1 MKNFSKLT
9 ICLLLTVFL
18 ISGCNG
24 NISSTETSSIKSAE
38 NVTEAVTQATT
49 QNSTEIIAQST
60 QNSTEN
66 ITQSTTKSTTQAA
79 TETTAQQTT
88 REPVEPIDRV
98 GIEKLTDRALTAIDL
113 AGDTGAEITVSAT
126 DTDGK
131 NITEG
136 VYLSWRYFQEDTTN
150 TKFTLYKNNKVIA
163 ENLTLTNYIDNTG
176 KYGDIYK
183 VVGNNDSELGL
194 KQIETAV
201 WQNFYQE
208 FELNA
213 PAPQQLPSETVEFS
227 ANDMSLADLDG
238 DGQYELVVK
247 WFPDNGKDNSQA
259 GITGYT
265 YLDGYDID
273 FSTGK
278 ATQLWRIDLGP
289 NIRSGAHYTQF
300 MVWDMDNDGKA
311 EIACKTA
318 DGSTTYKS
326 INDELIEIGYIGA
339 CNSSAINPA
348 IIGENPNDYRI
359 ASGKSLGY
367 ILSGPEYLTIFKGD
381 TGEIIDTVDYYPE
394 RGNVSAWG
402 DSYGNRVDRFL
413 ACVAYLDG
421 KNPSMVFCR
430 GYYTRSTMAAY
441 RLIDNKLT
449 QIWHFDSNEQENNNG
464 SAQGNHNISV
474 ADVDFDEKDEIIYGS
489 MVIDD
494 DGTIL
499 YNTHLGHGDAM
510 HVGDFLPS
518 REGLEVFTVH
528 ETKFVKYQF
537 ALRDAETGEILFGLT
552 PKVDVGRGLTGD
564 IDPRYEG
571 EELWSTAD
579 KNVYSSLSTF
589 DNPVIV
595 ANNKRPSINFSLYW
609 DGDLLREQQD
619 YAKRTS
625 AEGVKHQRTTVTK
638 WNYETKS
645 ETTLLETSQ
654 FLANV
659 GTNEKMGIVAD
670 VTGDWREEI
679 ISRHATDRNKIR
691 IYMSTIPTDYNI
703 PCLMQDEVYRLGIA
717 WENVVYNQ
725 PVHLSYALTDGLKTS
740 IITPENIIETIDDGS
755 EILQYT
761 INSSEVKLNFSQASD
776 GKYGHKVEGY
786 EIYRTTGSG
795 YKKIATLDSDT
806 LNYIDTDTSNNSS
819 FTYKIAAIV
828 DGKTSYYSLPV
839 KVTIK
844 K

>member
-1 MKNFSKLT
+1 MKHFSKIA
-9 ICLLLTVFL
+9 ICILLTMSL
-18 ISGCNG
+18 ISGCN
-24 NISSTETSSIKSAE
+24 NNTANAANNTQISEP
-38 NVTEAVTQATT
+38 VTEAASQTT
-49 QNSTEIIAQST
+49 ISES
-60 QNSTEN
+60 S
-66 ITQSTTKSTTQAA
+66 QSTTESITQTKAPLDSNSSTQAVEN
-79 TETTAQQTT
+79 TKPNT
-88 REPVEPIDRV
+88 VEPIDRV

-126 DTDGK
+126 DSEGK
-131 NITEG
+131 NITKG
-136 VYLSWRYFQEDTTN
+136 VYLSWRYFKEDTTD
-150 TKFTLYKNNKVIA
+150 TKFTLYKNNEVIA
-163 ENLTLTNYIDNTG
+163 ENLTATNYIDTTG

-183 VVGNNDSELGL
+183 VSANNDAELGL
-194 KQIETAV
+194 KQLETAV
-201 WQNFYQE
+201 WQNFYLE

-227 ANDMSLADLDG
+227 ANDMSLADLDN

-247 WFPDNGKDNSQA
+247 WFPDNGKDNSQS
-259 GITGYT
+259 GVTGYT

-273 FSTGK
+273 FTTGK
-278 ATQLWRIDLGP
+278 AVQLWRIDLGP

-318 DGSTTYKS
+318 DGSTTYKV
-326 INDELIEIGYIGA
+326 IDGKLTETGYVGA
-339 CNSSAINPA
+339 CNSSAINSA
-348 IIGENPNDYRI
+348 VIGENPNDYRI
-359 ASGKSLGY
+359 ASGKSTGY
-367 ILSGPEYLTIFKGD
+367 ILSGPEYLTIFRGD
-381 TGEIIDTVDYYPE
+381 TGEIIDTVNYYPQ
-394 RGNVSAWG
+394 RGTVSSWG
-402 DSYGNRVDRFL
+402 DDYGNRVDRFL

-430 GYYTRSTMAAY
+430 GYYTRATMAAY

-464 SAQGNHNISV
+464 SKQGNHNISV

-510 HVGDFLPS
+510 HVGDLLPS

-537 ALRDAETGEILFGLT
+537 ALRDAKTGEILFGLT
-552 PKVDVGRGLTGD
+552 PKIDVGRGLTGD

-589 DNPVIV
+589 DKPVIV
-595 ANNKRPSINFSLYW
+595 AQNKRPSINFSLYW

-645 ETTLLETSQ
+645 EITLLETSQ

-691 IYMSTIPTDYNI
+691 IYMSTIPTNYNV

-725 PVHLSYALTDGLKTS
+725 PVHLGYALTDGLKTS
-740 IITPENIIETIDDGS
+740 IIVPENIVETIED
-755 EILQYT
+755 EIELLQYT
-761 INSSEVKLNFSQASD
+761 VSGNEIKLNFSEASD
-776 GKYGHKVEGY
+776 GKYGHKIEGY
-786 EIYRTTGSG
+786 ELYRTTGSG
-795 YKKIATLDSDT
+795 YKKIAVLDKNTLS
-806 LNYIDTDTSNNSS
+806 YIDKDTADHSS